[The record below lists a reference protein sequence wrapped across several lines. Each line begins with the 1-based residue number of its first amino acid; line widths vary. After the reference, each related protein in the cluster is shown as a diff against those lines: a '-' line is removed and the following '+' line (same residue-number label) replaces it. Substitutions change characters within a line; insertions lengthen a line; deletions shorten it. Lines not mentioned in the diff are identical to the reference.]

1 MKQYLM
7 FLGGGRWQEHGIKTA
22 KKMGIQV
29 LVVDGD
35 PKAIGF
41 YYADISLNID
51 FYNNYN
57 SVLLWLED
65 NKINLMGVL
74 SYCNEKRYGTCRN
87 YKEKI

>member
-1 MKQYLM
+1 MEIL
-7 FLGGGRWQEHGIKTA
+7 
-22 KKMGIQV
+22 
-29 LVVDGD
+29 
-35 PKAIGF
+35 KAIGF

-74 SYCNEKRYGTCRN
+74 SYCNEKGMN
-87 YKEKI
+87 LQEL